1 MAPPVILV
9 CGQDPFVGRSGH
21 PSFTRAQARGAML
34 AGFEPHIFCTGAPV
48 GTREGDFGTVHLVGL
63 SRLRRVTRSQALGL
77 SKSFLGLDGPRLAA
91 AIARFASGETTHRGP
106 FLVHSISTW
115 GYAGVLTAERLRQA
129 GHAALAVNSVYT
141 TIRHEMDA
149 KVRGLPPDAPLRSRL
164 YFRGERLW
172 AKAKIIPYERRA
184 YQESDLTA
192 VNYESVRRLF
202 LAEYG
207 AGAPIE
213 RLPYAAESAFLREPL
228 GERPPAPPEL
238 AGLEPADAPLI
249 VSVSRHDPRKGMN
262 ILLHALAELRRG
274 GARFRACLTSGGE
287 LFEQHRELLKRL
299 DLGRTTVLTNWVP
312 DPFPYLRYADVY
324 VLPSLQEGSGS
335 LALLAALQ
343 AGPAVIAS
351 GIDGI
356 PEDVTDGDNGLLVP
370 PGQPAALA
378 GARARALGDAALRK
392 RLGRRAR
399 ETFVE
404 RFSAGALADGMRRA
418 WAKLGFPG

>member
-1 MAPPVILV
+1 MGPPVILV

-21 PSFTRAQARGAML
+21 PSFTRAQARGAKL
-34 AGFEPHIFCTGAPV
+34 AGFDLHIFCAGAPV
-48 GTREGDFGTVHLVGL
+48 GTRESDFGTVHRVGL
-63 SRLRRVTRSQALGL
+63 SRLRQMTRSHAFGL
-77 SKSFLGLDGPRLAA
+77 NKSFLGMDAPRLAA
-91 AIARFASGETTHRGP
+91 AIARFASGETAHRGP

-115 GYAGVLTAERLRQA
+115 GYAGVLAAERLRQA
-129 GHAALAVNSVYT
+129 GHTALAVNSVYT
-141 TIRHEMDA
+141 TIRHELDA
-149 KVRGLPPDAPLRSRL
+149 KVRGLPSDAPLRSRL

-172 AKAKIIPYERRA
+172 SRAKIIGYERRA
-184 YQESDLTA
+184 YQESDLIT

-202 LAEYG
+202 RAEYG
-207 AGAPIE
+207 DGAPIE

-228 GERPPAPPEL
+228 GDRPPAPPEL

-249 VSVSRHDPRKGMN
+249 VSVSRHDPRKGMDV
-262 ILLHALAELRRG
+262 LLRALAELLRG

-287 LFEQHRELLKRL
+287 LFDQHRQLLRRL

-335 LALLAALQ
+335 LALLEALQ
-343 AGPAVIAS
+343 AGPAVVAS

-378 GARARALGDAALRK
+378 GALARVLADAALRK